1 MQRSNIREGF
11 SRSQFHVSGE
21 YCPNKFYGIH
31 FSMVVSR
38 PASAVSATEIASRL
52 AGSVVL
58 AFSLI
63 W

>member
-1 MQRSNIREGF
+1 
-11 SRSQFHVSGE
+11 
-21 YCPNKFYGIH
+21 
-31 FSMVVSR
+31 MVVNR